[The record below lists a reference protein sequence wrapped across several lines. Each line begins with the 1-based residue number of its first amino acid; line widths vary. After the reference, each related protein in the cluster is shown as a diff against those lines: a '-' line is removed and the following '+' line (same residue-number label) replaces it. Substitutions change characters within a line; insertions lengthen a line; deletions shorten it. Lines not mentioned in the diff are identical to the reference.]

1 MMLSLILA
9 LVCAFVG
16 SLFLFGGMM
25 LTVPKKE
32 DFEFKDRL
40 RAYQAS
46 STFGDVIESTDLA
59 CSFMSAALF
68 IGGTYLP
75 NEPTWMS
82 TLELAF
88 AIFFAVNFFFC
99 LYIAANKIKYLRSL
113 QAAVDLITVFPMLLL
128 FIFTGDPSGA
138 GLSSASGVL
147 RVARI
152 MKMMRT
158 LKLFRLARGS
168 MFHAIQ
174 KLHVVN
180 SVDGE
185 DALARARPARAVGPG
200 RASTFGAAHTSAA
213 PELVPP
219 PHARRCYPAAVL
231 HRALHVP
238 PDHYRVYGLRAVRR
252 L

>member
-1 MMLSLILA
+1 MLSLILA

-68 IGGTYLP
+68 IADTYLP

-147 RVARI
+147 NGADRRYALVCP
-152 MKMMRT
+152 
-158 LKLFRLARGS
+158 
-168 MFHAIQ
+168 
-174 KLHVVN
+174 
-180 SVDGE
+180 DGE
-185 DALARARPARAVGPG
+185 RLVEPSDLLFVLIHSRDKYDELSAYRGPDP
-200 RASTFGAAHTSAA
+200 TS
-213 PELVPP
+213 PMTPVPSGDP
-219 PHARRCYPAAVL
+219 NP
-231 HRALHVP
+231 
-238 PDHYRVYGLRAVRR
+238 GGSS
-252 L
+252 

>member
-1 MMLSLILA
+1 MLSLILA
-9 LVCAFVG
+9 LVCSFVG

-59 CSFMSAALF
+59 CSFMSCALF

-75 NEPTWMS
+75 VGEHEPTWMS

-128 FIFTGDPSGA
+128 FIFTGDPSGK

-200 RASTFGAAHTSAA
+200 RASTFSGIWRG
-213 PELVPP
+213 
-219 PHARRCYPAAVL
+219 PHQRRS
-231 HRALHVP
+231 
-238 PDHYRVYGLRAVRR
+238 
-252 L
+252 

>member
-68 IGGTYLP
+68 IADTYLP

-147 RVARI
+147 ILCSYRHKDPGRLPLFLTARVASRAP
-152 MKMMRT
+152 T
-158 LKLFRLARGS
+158 GP
-168 MFHAIQ
+168 
-174 KLHVVN
+174 
-180 SVDGE
+180 E
-185 DALARARPARAVGPG
+185 DPP
-200 RASTFGAAHTSAA
+200 FGI
-213 PELVPP
+213 
-219 PHARRCYPAAVL
+219 
-231 HRALHVP
+231 
-238 PDHYRVYGLRAVRR
+238 
-252 L
+252 

>member
-1 MMLSLILA
+1 MLPLIVA
-9 LVCAFVG
+9 LVGALVG
-16 SLFLFGGMM
+16 SLCLFGG
-25 LTVPKKE
+25 LVVHVPKNE

-46 STFGDVIESTDLA
+46 SPYGDLIESTDLA
-59 CSFMSAALF
+59 CSFVSCALY
-68 IGGTYLP
+68 IGGTYLSNV
-75 NEPTWMS
+75 NEPAWMS

-88 AIFFAVNFFFC
+88 AVFFAVNFFFC
-99 LYIAANKIKYLRSL
+99 LYIAANKLKYLRSL

-128 FIFTGDPSGA
+128 FAFTGDPSGA

-168 MFHAIQ
+168 LAHAIQ

-180 SVDGE
+180 SVDG
-185 DALARARPARAVGPG
+185 A
-200 RASTFGAAHTSAA
+200 
-213 PELVPP
+213 
-219 PHARRCYPAAVL
+219 
-231 HRALHVP
+231 
-238 PDHYRVYGLRAVRR
+238 
-252 L
+252 